1 MYEYV
6 PFGSCFFPFRCFA
19 FGSAVYRSVAWMYAG
34 LVFFLIEKHRI
45 CICFL

>member
-34 LVFFLIEKHRI
+34 LVLFLIEKHRI